1 MLVEARTLELERVSV
16 VCAAENIASA
26 RTIER
31 CGGVLENVHQIE
43 HGSLRRYWIKSD
55 RGV

>member
-1 MLVEARTLELERVSV
+1 LV

-31 CGGVLENVHQIE
+31 CGGVLENVHQTE
-43 HGSLRRYWIKSD
+43 RGSLRRYWIRSD
-55 RGV
+55 REV